1 MEENVTPTQQKL
13 AKLDYYLRVFLRRRW
28 FIIIPCCLSMVA
40 GIHMA
45 MSLPELFSADNLI
58 IVVPKSVPDKYVPNI
73 EEPSMRQRIDTI
85 KEQVLSRSNL
95 TAIMEKLGLFS
106 EPDYRNLL
114 LEEKLELMRRN
125 TSVDVSKSERGGAT
139 SFKIVYTGRNPK
151 TVQMVVNTLAE
162 TFIAESVKV
171 LQEEALQLNKFL
183 EGEVIDF
190 RKRLESIEN
199 TISDYR
205 KEHMGELPEELTSN
219 LNMLQRLQEE
229 VGQKQEN
236 LRDAKNRLTAID
248 TRVAEERKLLEDAAG
263 AVSANLP
270 VNERERLHQELK
282 LLEARY
288 TEQHPDVIHLRHLI
302 ERKTQEEEARA
313 AASAMTNPEAEPP
326 PLPTSKLL
334 TELSA
339 QQKAI
344 SIEIQQNIVELGR
357 IENNIHDYQIRV
369 ENTPKREQYLTDLWR
384 NYTNI
389 ERTYKNFLEK
399 KLESDI
405 AVNLQRKQ
413 KGEKFQVI
421 DKAQL
426 PSRPFSPD
434 LKRLFFLFVGGGLA
448 VGFAIILLMEF
459 LDPCIKFADDL
470 EKDTEIPVL
479 ATIPQLHPSRGF
491 FYRGNQILT
500 LVFLLMIIILFSL
513 FGLMAM
519 KGATNAMSS
528 LSQAEDRFFSF
539 TDGAGK

>member
-13 AKLDYYLRVFLRRRW
+13 AKVDYYLRVFLRRRW
-28 FIIIPCCLSMVA
+28 FVIIPFCVAMVV
-40 GIHMA
+40 GIHQS
-45 MSLPELFSADNLI
+45 MSIPETFSADNLI
-58 IVVPKSVPDKYVPNI
+58 IIVPKSVPDKYVPTI

-139 SFKIVYTGRNPK
+139 SFRIVYKGRNPK

-162 TFIAESVKV
+162 TFITESVKV

-190 RKRLESIEN
+190 RKRLESIEV

-205 KEHMGELPEELTSN
+205 KEHLGELPEELASN

-236 LRDAKNRLTAID
+236 LRDAKNRLSTIE
-248 TRVAEERKLLEDAAG
+248 TRIAEERKLLEEATAPV
-263 AVSANLP
+263 AANLP
-270 VNERERLHQELK
+270 VSERERLRMELN

-288 TEQHPDVIHLRHLI
+288 TDLHPDVVRLRHLV
-302 ERKTQEEEARA
+302 ERKDLEERE
-313 AASAMTNPEAEPP
+313 AASASASMETAPP
-326 PLPTSKLL
+326 PPPATSKLL
-334 TELSA
+334 AELA
-339 QQKAI
+339 TQQKAVAL
-344 SIEIQQNIVELGR
+344 EIQETITELGR
-357 IENNIHDYQIRV
+357 IEESIRNYQARV
-369 ENTPKREQYLTDLWR
+369 ENTPKREQYLNDLWR

-426 PSRPFSPD
+426 PSKPISPD
-434 LKRLFFLFVGGGLA
+434 LKRLFALFTGGGIV
-448 VGFAIILLMEF
+448 VGFAIIILLEIIN
-459 LDPCIKFADDL
+459 PCIKFVNDL
-470 EKDTEIPVL
+470 ETDTGIPVL
-479 ATIPQLHPSRGF
+479 ATIPQLHPPRGF

-500 LVFLLMIIILFSL
+500 VVFLIVALTLFTL
-513 FGLMAM
+513 FGFMSM
-519 KGATNAMSS
+519 KGVTNAMAS
-528 LSQAEDRFFSF
+528 LSRVEDRISSF
-539 TDGAGK
+539 LGGAAR